1 MKLLLKYITVH
12 SIRSII
18 PSIEDIQKSLLSLI
32 GILEDSYGDY
42 VNTYMTLTYRIYI
55 LMFMLHYKMPIQRKN
70 RPGNR
75 NLSNSVYSAK
85 KHGWYA
91 YLSSKEQKLLN
102 NPSIFIS
109 ENAIPDNLI
118 AGVSRNEM
126 TNFGEDM
133 YEDIQNCRNKKALE

>member
-1 MKLLLKYITVH
+1 M
-12 SIRSII
+12 
-18 PSIEDIQKSLLSLI
+18 
-32 GILEDSYGDY
+32 
-42 VNTYMTLTYRIYI
+42 
-55 LMFMLHYKMPIQRKN
+55 
-70 RPGNR
+70 
-75 NLSNSVYSAK
+75 YSAK

-91 YLSSKEQKLLN
+91 YLSSKEQELLN